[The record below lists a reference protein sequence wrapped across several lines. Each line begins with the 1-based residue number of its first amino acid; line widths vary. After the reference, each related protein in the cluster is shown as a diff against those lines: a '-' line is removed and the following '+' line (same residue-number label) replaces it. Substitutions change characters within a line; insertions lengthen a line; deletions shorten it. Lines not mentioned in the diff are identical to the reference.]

1 MTQQEFINGL
11 SQLASRHRGC
21 VATIGSFDGV
31 HRGHQAVLKQVI
43 AKAHRLGVPSLA
55 MVFEPQPYEYFAPEQ
70 APARIMRLREKVSA
84 LFEEGIDRVLCLKF
98 DRVLRSLSAQAFVEM
113 VLVQRLAVKHLV
125 IGDDFRFGCDR
136 KGDFGFLQKR
146 GPQLGFSV
154 CDTLT
159 QLAGEER
166 ISSTRIRA
174 LLAEDRLADAA
185 GLLGRD
191 YAISGRVIYGKQ
203 LGRTLGFPTCNLGLG
218 RYSPPVHG
226 VYAVTVHGDEFAA
239 AVNGVANVGLRPTV
253 SNGKRPLLEVHLL
266 DFQGDLYGKCLS
278 VGFCQKLR
286 NEKRFDSLGAL
297 QQQIKEDIETARNAF
312 NEK

>member
-11 SQLASRHRGC
+11 SRLAPRHRGC

-31 HRGHQAVLKQVI
+31 HRGHQAVLTQVI
-43 AKAHRLGVPSLA
+43 ATARKLGVPSLA

-84 LFEEGIDRVLCLKF
+84 LFVEGIDRVLCLKF
-98 DRVLRSLSAQAFVEM
+98 DQVLRSLSAQAFVEK
-113 VLVQRLAVKHLV
+113 VLVQSLAVQHLV

-136 KGDFGFLQKR
+136 KGDFNYLQKSAQ
-146 GPQLGFSV
+146 QLGFSV
-154 CDTLT
+154 SDTCT
-159 QLAGEER
+159 QLVGEER

-174 LLAEDRLADAA
+174 LLAEDKLAAAA

-226 VYAVTVHGDEFAA
+226 VYAVKASSDQFETAVH
-239 AVNGVANVGLRPTV
+239 GVANVGLRPTV
-253 SNGKRPLLEVHLL
+253 SGGKRPLLEVHLL
-266 DFQGDLYGKCLS
+266 DFQADLYGKCLS
-278 VGFCQKLR
+278 VGFSQKLR
-286 NEKRFDSLGAL
+286 NERRFDSLSAL
-297 QQQIKEDIETARNAF
+297 QQQIRQDIETARNYF
-312 NEK
+312 DET